1 MEIINLLSSFI
12 TILPELAVVSLC
24 VYYYSQ
30 RKSVDG
36 LLMCI
41 GSGLGLL
48 ISGFYRLLPV
58 INSDFY
64 LNFTNQSLWFTIASV
79 IGFVGSVCF
88 AIGLGMLL
96 LEKINK
102 RA

>member
-1 MEIINLLSSFI
+1 MNIVSLLSSFV
-12 TILPELAVVSLC
+12 TLLSELAVVSLC

-36 LLMCI
+36 LLMSM
-41 GSGLGLL
+41 GSGLGFL
-48 ISGFYRLLPV
+48 ISGFYRLRLL
-58 INSDFY
+58 INSAFY
-64 LNFTNQSLWFTIASV
+64 TSLFGYSLVHTIADV

-88 AIGLGMLL
+88 TIGLGMLL

-102 RA
+102 QA